1 MSGLA
6 SRPIYKPREL
16 RRRVKL
22 RARMRA
28 SSGWSDACILNVSS
42 RGVMINA
49 PSVIALQ
56 GNLIELWHGEQVIVG
71 TVVWRKGTRAGLQAD
86 QRIPVDDILALS
98 QAPALQVTAGAWP
111 HTERRRRPRDGELS
125 RLRGRAI
132 EFVGVVAIAG
142 FLAMSVF
149 TLFEQ
154 AFAHPMRYVEAA
166 IGG

>member
-1 MSGLA
+1 M
-6 SRPIYKPREL
+6 
-16 RRRVKL
+16 L

-49 PSVIALQ
+49 PSVVALQ
-56 GNLIELWHGEQVIVG
+56 GNVIELWHGEHVIVG
-71 TVVWRKGTRAGLQAD
+71 QVVWRKGTRAGLQAE

-98 QAPALQVTAGAWP
+98 HSPALQLTAGAWP
-111 HTERRRRPRDGELS
+111 HTERRKRPRDGELS
-125 RLRGRAI
+125 RLQGRAV
-132 EFVGVVAIAG
+132 EFAGVIAIAG
-142 FLAMSVF
+142 VLAMSAF

-154 AFAHPMRYVEAA
+154 AFGRPMRYVEAA